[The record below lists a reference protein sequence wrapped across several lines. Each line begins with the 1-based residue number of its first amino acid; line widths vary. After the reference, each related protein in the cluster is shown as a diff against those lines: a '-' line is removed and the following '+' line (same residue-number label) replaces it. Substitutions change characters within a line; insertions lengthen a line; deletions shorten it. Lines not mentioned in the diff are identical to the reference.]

1 MKYNFI
7 KFVVILFG
15 IIFVYFYFFKEK
27 FSDYNLKK
35 SISACIM
42 ANKKISKSSNFEE
55 VKKYCEDQIGKKK

>member
-1 MKYNFI
+1 MKKKFLKFI
-7 KFVVILFG
+7 IILAG
-15 IIFVYFYFFKEK
+15 IIVVYFYFFKEK

>member
-35 SISACIM
+35 SISACIL
-42 ANKKISKSSNFEE
+42 AKKRMSESFNLEKA
-55 VKKYCEDQIGKKK
+55 KKYCEEQIVKKK

>member
-15 IIFVYFYFFKEK
+15 IIFVYFYFLKEK

>member
-35 SISACIM
+35 SISACIV
-42 ANKKISKSSNFEE
+42 AKKKMSESFNLEKA
-55 VKKYCEDQIGKKK
+55 KKYCEEQIGKKK

>member
-15 IIFVYFYFFKEK
+15 IIFVYYNFLKEK

-35 SISACIM
+35 SISACIL
-42 ANKKISKSSNFEE
+42 AKKRMSESFNLEKA
-55 VKKYCEDQIGKKK
+55 KKYCEEQIVKKK